1 MNILDSIRLLFRKDK
16 KPFLQLKEILGFYPR
31 NINLYQLALKHKSVG
46 HFEREKIAMEKK
58 SPDYKPDKKP
68 KSGGSKKGK
77 SVYSQKFVNNER
89 LEFLGDAILGAVVAD
104 ILYKHYAGKQEGFL
118 TTLRSKIVCRKSLNK
133 LAVDIGLDKLVHYTG
148 AMTTGHNSFMNGN
161 AFEAFFGAIYLD
173 RGYAYCYKFM
183 EERIFRYYI
192 NMDKVATLEEN
203 FKSNL
208 IEWSQRFK
216 YKTVF
221 TQQEKREDKAPIFI
235 SEVRIEGVFCGRGE
249 GYSKKESDQAA
260 AKEALR
266 LIHKDNN
273 LSSRIKE
280 VVEERKAQAKLQSAI
295 DTAMNSIK
303 GRKTIVF
310 DLDGTLLDTLQD
322 LADSTNYALRSCGL
336 QERTVDEIRQFVGNG
351 VHRLIEKAI
360 PEGTEVETMEQCY
373 ETFKAYYVEHCQDK
387 TCLYTGIPE
396 LLTSLKSDGY
406 RLAIVSNKL
415 QSGVTELYDAYF
427 KDTVEV
433 AVGERPELNRKPE
446 PDMVLKALEELGVS
460 KDDAIYIGDSDV
472 DIKTAAN
479 SGLPCISVL
488 WGFRDKQF
496 LANNGALLFVEKP
509 NDILRMLK

>member
-1 MNILDSIRLLFRKDK
+1 MNVLDSIRLLFRKDK
-16 KPFLQLKEILGFYPR
+16 KPFLQLKAILGFYPR
-31 NINLYQLALKHKSVG
+31 NIKLYQLALKHKSVG
-46 HFEREKIAMEKK
+46 HFEREKAVLEKK
-58 SPDYKPDKKP
+58 SPDSNQRTKYDN
-68 KSGGSKKGK
+68 GGKKGK
-77 SVYSQKFVNNER
+77 GNSSHFVNNER

-192 NMDKVATLEEN
+192 NVDKVATLEEN
-203 FKSNL
+203 FKSSL
-208 IEWSQRFK
+208 IEWSQRYK

-221 TQQEKREDKAPIFI
+221 VQQEKREQKTPMFV
-235 SEVRIEGVFCGRGE
+235 SEVRIEDVFCGSGE

-266 LIHKDNN
+266 LLRKDKN
-273 LSSRIKE
+273 LVTRIKE
-280 VVEERKAQAKLQSAI
+280 SQEAKREKTRLQALS
-295 DTAMNSIK
+295 DTCMNAIK

-310 DLDGTLLDTLQD
+310 DLDGTLMDTLQD
-322 LADSTNYALRSCGL
+322 LADSTNYALRACGL
-336 QERTVDEIRQFVGNG
+336 QERSIDEIRQFVGNG
-351 VHRLIEKAI
+351 VHRLIEKAV
-360 PEGTEVETMEQCY
+360 PEGTEMETMEQCY
-373 ETFKAYYVEHCQDK
+373 ETFKEYYVQHCQDK
-387 TCLYTGIPE
+387 TCLYPGISE
-396 LLTSLKSDGY
+396 LLASLKEKEY

-415 QSGVTELYDAYF
+415 QSGVTELYETYF

-446 PDMVLKALEELGVS
+446 ADMVVKALEELGVS
-460 KDDAIYIGDSDV
+460 KDDAIYVGDSDV

-479 SGLPCISVL
+479 AELPCISVL

-496 LANNGALLFVEKP
+496 LIENGASVFAEKP
-509 NDILRMLK
+509 QDILDMLN